1 MDQPVWFWP
10 NWKYTCYRVWNNTL
24 HPFSE
29 SPSTCLETNATPSIA
44 MLQDLISIGVTAL
57 GPRKKIAHALNEL
70 KGNMHEHERPTDRC
84 KDTMDG
90 SKKLPVPGNKLITE
104 FFQGSSIVDKSRDR
118 YHGSTTANRRVER
131 SNANSNRKRTA
142 SRNRVVDGRLRD
154 IPPWCCIPGTP
165 FRVVLCSFSSL
176 PVHHLCPFICTS
188 LSM

>member
-1 MDQPVWFWP
+1 M
-10 NWKYTCYRVWNNTL
+10 

-29 SPSTCLETNATPSIA
+29 SPSTCLETNATPSIP

-131 SNANSNRKRTA
+131 SNTNSNRKRTA
-142 SRNRVVDGRLRD
+142 ARNRVVDGRLRD

-176 PVHHLCPFICTS
+176 SLQSSLPLYLHKFIYVKLHS
-188 LSM
+188 W